1 MEITEQPK
9 LKRDD
14 IIELRITDQ
23 AEKDQCFGRLENGM
37 GVMVSGMLAVG
48 DLVSAKIKKVS
59 SAISRLLWLMCLS
72 HRPTGPNHC
81 AAISGF
87 AADAS

>member
-1 MEITEQPK
+1 MDITEQPK

-48 DLVSAKIKKVS
+48 DLVSA
-59 SAISRLLWLMCLS
+59 
-72 HRPTGPNHC
+72 
-81 AAISGF
+81 
-87 AADAS
+87 